1 MVICENDESI
11 ASKIRRIYGNNYPE
25 PKEVNSTGRR
35 RGSTISK
42 MQSRISESGTEF
54 FGETESQQDLLWRFV
69 NLSNEVDDC
78 LLEIACEYLAL

>member
-1 MVICENDESI
+1 MIKCENDEVI
-11 ASKIRRIYGNNYPE
+11 ASKIRGIYGNNHSE
-25 PKEVNSTGRR
+25 SNEVNSTGCC

-42 MQSRISESGTEF
+42 MQRGISESGTEL

-69 NLSNEVDDC
+69 NLSNEVDEC